1 MCGSGTMKIRR
12 VAFYGKGGIGKS
24 TIASNVSAL
33 LAMQGKKVLHIGC
46 DPKADSTRLLCKERI
61 KTVLEVLEEK
71 DYPERDDLVYRS
83 ESGVWCVESGGPE
96 AGNGCAGMGIITAMK
111 ELERLGVLEED
122 WDVIIYDVLGDVV
135 CGGFSV
141 PMRQGY
147 VDRVYIVSS
156 ADFMSLY
163 AANNILKGVVSYSDE
178 RNLLGGLVFN
188 HIREQE
194 EECIAE
200 EFTNRVKGRM
210 AAIIRESKELKLAD
224 FRKEIYTQNMSASDS
239 ENWKAFCRLSENIC
253 RTDERSVS
261 ISQNKAEE
269 ALPIP
274 LNVDEIEKFGMEL
287 SRKLEKL

>member
-1 MCGSGTMKIRR
+1 MKTRR

-200 EFTNRVKGRM
+200 EFTSRVKGKM

-287 SRKLEKL
+287 SRKLDKL

>member
-1 MCGSGTMKIRR
+1 MLK
-12 VAFYGKGGIGKS
+12 VAVYGKGGIGKS
-24 TIASNVSAL
+24 TITSN
-33 LAMQGKKVLHIGC
+33 LAAAFAAMGKKVIQIGC
-46 DPKADSTRLLCKERI
+46 DPKADSTINLLGGEPLRP
-61 KTVLEVLEEK
+61 VMNFMREE
-71 DYPERDDLVYRS
+71 DEEPERLEDIS
-83 ESGVWCVESGGPE
+83 KEGFGGVLCIETGGPTP
-96 AGNGCAGMGIITAMK
+96 GLGCAGRGIIATFQLLEDM
-111 ELERLGVLEED
+111 ELFEHYKPDVVL
-122 WDVIIYDVLGDVV
+122 YDVLGDVV

-178 RNLLGGLVFN
+178 RNLLGGFVFN

-239 ENWKAFCRLSENIC
+239 ENWKAFCRLSEDIC

-261 ISQNKAEE
+261 RSQNKAEE

>member
-1 MCGSGTMKIRR
+1 MKTRR

-71 DYPERDDLVYRS
+71 DYPEREDLVYRS

-111 ELERLGVLEED
+111 ELERIGVLEED

-178 RNLLGGLVFN
+178 RNLLGGFVFN

-224 FRKEIYTQNMSASDS
+224 FRKEIYTQNMSAPDN
-239 ENWKAFCRLSENIC
+239 ENWKAFCRLSEDIC
-253 RTDERSVS
+253 RTDKRSVS
-261 ISQNKAEE
+261 RSQNKAEE

-287 SRKLEKL
+287 SRKLDKL

>member
-1 MCGSGTMKIRR
+1 MKTRR

-224 FRKEIYTQNMSASDS
+224 FRKEIYTQNMSAPDS
-239 ENWKAFCRLSENIC
+239 ENWKAFCRLSEDIC

-287 SRKLEKL
+287 SRKLDKL

>member
-1 MCGSGTMKIRR
+1 MKTRR

-71 DYPERDDLVYRS
+71 DYPEREDLVHRS

-111 ELERLGVLEED
+111 ELERLGVFEED
-122 WDVIIYDVLGDVV
+122 WDVVIYDVLGDVV

-141 PMRQGY
+141 PMRQRY

-163 AANNILKGVVSYSDE
+163 AANNILKGVVNYSDE
-178 RNLLGGLVFN
+178 RNLLGGFVFN

-210 AAIIRESKELKLAD
+210 SAIVRESKELKLAD
-224 FRKEIYTQNMSASDS
+224 FRKEIYTQNMSAPDS
-239 ENWKAFCRLSENIC
+239 ENWKAFCRLSEDIC
-253 RTDERSVS
+253 RTDKRSVS
-261 ISQNKAEE
+261 RSQNKAEE
-269 ALPIP
+269 VLPIP

-287 SRKLEKL
+287 SRKLDKL

>member
-1 MCGSGTMKIRR
+1 MKTRR

-111 ELERLGVLEED
+111 ELERLGVFEED
-122 WDVIIYDVLGDVV
+122 WDVVIYDVLGDVV

-141 PMRQGY
+141 PMRQRY

-178 RNLLGGLVFN
+178 RNLLGGFVFN

-210 AAIIRESKELKLAD
+210 AAIVRESKELKLAD
-224 FRKEIYTQNMSASDS
+224 FRKEIYTQNMSAPDS
-239 ENWKAFCRLSENIC
+239 ENWKAFCRLSEDIC
-253 RTDERSVS
+253 RTDERRVS
-261 ISQNKAEE
+261 RLQNKAEE
-269 ALPIP
+269 VLPIP

-287 SRKLEKL
+287 SRKLDKL

>member
-1 MCGSGTMKIRR
+1 MKTRR

-71 DYPERDDLVYRS
+71 DYPEREDLVYRS

-111 ELERLGVLEED
+111 ELERIGVLEED

-178 RNLLGGLVFN
+178 RNLLGGFVFN

-239 ENWKAFCRLSENIC
+239 ENWKAFCRLSEDIC

-261 ISQNKAEE
+261 RSHNKAEE

-287 SRKLEKL
+287 SRKLDKL

>member
-1 MCGSGTMKIRR
+1 MKTRR

-147 VDRVYIVSS
+147 VDKVYIVSS

-163 AANNILKGVVSYSDE
+163 AANNILKGVVNYSDE

-287 SRKLEKL
+287 SRKLDKL

>member
-1 MCGSGTMKIRR
+1 MKTRR

-111 ELERLGVLEED
+111 ELERIGVLEED

-287 SRKLEKL
+287 SRKLDKL

>member
-1 MCGSGTMKIRR
+1 MKTRR

-111 ELERLGVLEED
+111 ELERLGVFEED
-122 WDVIIYDVLGDVV
+122 WDVVIYDVLGDVV

-141 PMRQGY
+141 PMRQRY

-163 AANNILKGVVSYSDE
+163 AANNILKGVVNYSDE
-178 RNLLGGLVFN
+178 RNLLGGFVFN

-287 SRKLEKL
+287 SRKLDKL

>member
-1 MCGSGTMKIRR
+1 MKTRR

-61 KTVLEVLEEK
+61 KTVLEVLEGK
-71 DYPERDDLVYRS
+71 DYPEREDLVHRS

-111 ELERLGVLEED
+111 ELERLGVFEED
-122 WDVIIYDVLGDVV
+122 WDVVIYDVLGDVV

-141 PMRQGY
+141 PMRQRY

-163 AANNILKGVVSYSDE
+163 ATNNILKGVVNYSDE
-178 RNLLGGLVFN
+178 RNLLGGFVFN

-200 EFTNRVKGRM
+200 EFTNRVKGRI

-239 ENWKAFCRLSENIC
+239 ENWKAFCRLSEDIC

-287 SRKLEKL
+287 SRKLDKL

>member
-1 MCGSGTMKIRR
+1 MKTRR

-71 DYPERDDLVYRS
+71 DYPEREDLVYRS

-111 ELERLGVLEED
+111 ELERIGVLEED

-163 AANNILKGVVSYSDE
+163 AANNILKGVVNYSDE
-178 RNLLGGLVFN
+178 RNLLGGFVFN

-239 ENWKAFCRLSENIC
+239 ENWKAFCRLSEDIC

>member
-1 MCGSGTMKIRR
+1 MKTRR

-71 DYPERDDLVYRS
+71 DYPEREDLVYRS

-111 ELERLGVLEED
+111 ELERIGVLEED

-178 RNLLGGLVFN
+178 RNLLGGFVFN

-200 EFTNRVKGRM
+200 EFTSRVKGKM

-239 ENWKAFCRLSENIC
+239 ENWKAFCRLSEDIC

-287 SRKLEKL
+287 SRKLDKL

>member
-1 MCGSGTMKIRR
+1 MKTRR

-178 RNLLGGLVFN
+178 RNLLGGFVFN

-239 ENWKAFCRLSENIC
+239 ENWKAFCRLSEDIC

-287 SRKLEKL
+287 SRKLDKL

>member
-1 MCGSGTMKIRR
+1 MKTRR

-71 DYPERDDLVYRS
+71 DYPEREDLVYRS

-111 ELERLGVLEED
+111 ELERLGVFEED
-122 WDVIIYDVLGDVV
+122 WDVVIYDVLGDVV

-141 PMRQGY
+141 PMRQRY

-178 RNLLGGLVFN
+178 RNLLGGFVFN

-200 EFTNRVKGRM
+200 EFTNRVKGRI

-239 ENWKAFCRLSENIC
+239 ENWKAFCRLSEDIC

-287 SRKLEKL
+287 SRKLDKL

>member
-1 MCGSGTMKIRR
+1 MSTCRI
-12 VAFYGKGGIGKS
+12 AFYGKGGIGKS
-24 TIASNVSAL
+24 TIATNVSAL

-46 DPKADSTRLLCKERI
+46 DPKADSTRLLCKKRI

-71 DYPERDDLVYRS
+71 DNPERKDLVHRS

-111 ELERLGVLEED
+111 ELERLGVFEED
-122 WDVIIYDVLGDVV
+122 WDVVIYDVLGDVV

-163 AANNILKGVVSYSDE
+163 AANNILKGVVNYSDE
-178 RNLLGGLVFN
+178 RNLLGGFVFN

-210 AAIIRESKELKLAD
+210 VAIVRESKELKLAD
-224 FRKEIYTQNMSASDS
+224 FRKEIYTQNMSAPDS
-239 ENWKAFCRLSENIC
+239 ENWKAFCRLSEDIC
-253 RTDERSVS
+253 RTAERSVS
-261 ISQNKAEE
+261 RLQNKAEE
-269 ALPIP
+269 VLPIP

-287 SRKLEKL
+287 SRKLDKL

>member
-1 MCGSGTMKIRR
+1 MKIRR

-71 DYPERDDLVYRS
+71 DYPEREDLVYRS

-111 ELERLGVLEED
+111 ELERIGVLEED

-141 PMRQGY
+141 PMRQRY

-163 AANNILKGVVSYSDE
+163 AANNILKGVVNYSDE
-178 RNLLGGLVFN
+178 RNLLGGFVFN

-200 EFTNRVKGRM
+200 EFTNRVKGRI

-239 ENWKAFCRLSENIC
+239 ENWKAFCRLSEDIC

-287 SRKLEKL
+287 SRKLDKL

>member
-1 MCGSGTMKIRR
+1 MKTRR

-71 DYPERDDLVYRS
+71 DYPEREDLVYRS

-111 ELERLGVLEED
+111 ELERIGVLEED

-178 RNLLGGLVFN
+178 RNLLGGFVFN

-287 SRKLEKL
+287 SRKLDKL

>member
-1 MCGSGTMKIRR
+1 MSTCRI
-12 VAFYGKGGIGKS
+12 AFYGKGGIGKS
-24 TIASNVSAL
+24 TIATNVSAL

-46 DPKADSTRLLCKERI
+46 DPKADSTRLLCKKRI

-71 DYPERDDLVYRS
+71 DNPERKDLVHRS

-111 ELERLGVLEED
+111 ELERLGVFEED
-122 WDVIIYDVLGDVV
+122 WDVVIYDVLGDVV

-141 PMRQGY
+141 PMRQRY

-163 AANNILKGVVSYSDE
+163 AANNILKGVVNYSDE
-178 RNLLGGLVFN
+178 RNLLGGFVFN

-210 AAIIRESKELKLAD
+210 VAIVRESKELKLAD
-224 FRKEIYTQNMSASDS
+224 FRKEIYTQNMSAPDS
-239 ENWKAFCRLSENIC
+239 ENWKAFCRLSEDIC
-253 RTDERSVS
+253 RTAERSVS
-261 ISQNKAEE
+261 RLQNKAEE
-269 ALPIP
+269 VLPIP

-287 SRKLEKL
+287 SRKLDKL

>member
-1 MCGSGTMKIRR
+1 MNTSR

-33 LAMQGKKVLHIGC
+33 LAMQGKKILHIGC

-71 DYPERDDLVYRS
+71 DRPERDELVHRS

-111 ELERLGVLEED
+111 ELERLGVLDED

-147 VDRVYIVSS
+147 VDKVYIVSS

-163 AANNILKGVVSYSDE
+163 AANNILKGVVRYSDE
-178 RNLLGGLVFN
+178 KNLLGGFVFN

-200 EFTNRVKGRM
+200 EFTCRVKGRM

-224 FRKEIYTQNMSASDS
+224 FRKEIYTQKMSASDS
-239 ENWKAFCRLSENIC
+239 KNQKAFCRLAEDVCMI
-253 RTDERSVS
+253 DEKRVS
-261 ISQNKAEE
+261 RLQNKAGEIF
-269 ALPIP
+269 PIP
-274 LNVDEIEKFGMEL
+274 LNAEEIERFGMEL
-287 SRKLEKL
+287 SRKLDKL

>member
-1 MCGSGTMKIRR
+1 MCGSRTMKTRR

-287 SRKLEKL
+287 SRKLDKL

>member
-1 MCGSGTMKIRR
+1 MKTRR

-96 AGNGCAGMGIITAMK
+96 AGNGLAGMGIITAMK

-147 VDRVYIVSS
+147 VDKVYIVSS

-239 ENWKAFCRLSENIC
+239 ENWKAFCRLSEDIC

-287 SRKLEKL
+287 SRKLDKL

>member
-1 MCGSGTMKIRR
+1 MKTRR

-71 DYPERDDLVYRS
+71 DYPEREDLVYRS

-111 ELERLGVLEED
+111 ELERIGVLEED

-163 AANNILKGVVSYSDE
+163 AAN
-178 RNLLGGLVFN
+178 
-188 HIREQE
+188 
-194 EECIAE
+194 
-200 EFTNRVKGRM
+200 
-210 AAIIRESKELKLAD
+210 RESKELKLAD

-239 ENWKAFCRLSENIC
+239 ENWKAFCRLSEDIC

-261 ISQNKAEE
+261 RSQNKAEE

-287 SRKLEKL
+287 SRKLDKL

>member
-1 MCGSGTMKIRR
+1 MKTRR

-71 DYPERDDLVYRS
+71 NYPERDDLVYRS

-178 RNLLGGLVFN
+178 RNLLGGFVFN

-210 AAIIRESKELKLAD
+210 VAIVRESKELKLAD
-224 FRKEIYTQNMSASDS
+224 FRKEIYTQNMSAPDS
-239 ENWKAFCRLSENIC
+239 ENWKAFCRLSEDIC
-253 RTDERSVS
+253 RTAERSVS
-261 ISQNKAEE
+261 RLQNKAEKV
-269 ALPIP
+269 LPIP

-287 SRKLEKL
+287 SRKLDKL

>member
-1 MCGSGTMKIRR
+1 MKTRR

-210 AAIIRESKELKLAD
+210 VAIVRESKELKLAD

-287 SRKLEKL
+287 SRKLDKL

>member
-1 MCGSGTMKIRR
+1 MKTRR

-122 WDVIIYDVLGDVV
+122 WDVIIYDILGDVV

-287 SRKLEKL
+287 SRKLDKL

>member
-1 MCGSGTMKIRR
+1 MKIRR

-147 VDRVYIVSS
+147 VDKVYIVSS

-163 AANNILKGVVSYSDE
+163 AANNILKGVVNYSDE

-200 EFTNRVKGRM
+200 EFTNRVKGRI

-239 ENWKAFCRLSENIC
+239 ENWKAFCRLSEDIC

-287 SRKLEKL
+287 SRKLDKL

>member
-1 MCGSGTMKIRR
+1 MKTRR

-239 ENWKAFCRLSENIC
+239 ENWKAFCRLSEDIC

-261 ISQNKAEE
+261 IAQNKAEE

-287 SRKLEKL
+287 SRKLDKL

>member
-1 MCGSGTMKIRR
+1 MSTCRI
-12 VAFYGKGGIGKS
+12 AFYGKGGIGKS
-24 TIASNVSAL
+24 TIATNVSAL

-46 DPKADSTRLLCKERI
+46 DPKADSTRLLCKKRI

-71 DYPERDDLVYRS
+71 DNPERKDLVHRS

-111 ELERLGVLEED
+111 ELERLGVFEED
-122 WDVIIYDVLGDVV
+122 WDVVIYDVLGDVV

-141 PMRQGY
+141 PMRQRY

-163 AANNILKGVVSYSDE
+163 AANNILKGVVNYSDE
-178 RNLLGGLVFN
+178 RNLLGGFVFN

-210 AAIIRESKELKLAD
+210 AAIVRESKELKLAD
-224 FRKEIYTQNMSASDS
+224 FRKEIYTQNMSAPDS
-239 ENWKAFCRLSENIC
+239 ENWKAFCRLSEDIC
-253 RTDERSVS
+253 RTAERSVS
-261 ISQNKAEE
+261 RLQNKAEE
-269 ALPIP
+269 VLPIP

-287 SRKLEKL
+287 SRKLDKL

>member
-1 MCGSGTMKIRR
+1 MKTRR

-71 DYPERDDLVYRS
+71 DYPEREDLVHRS

-111 ELERLGVLEED
+111 ELERLGVFEED
-122 WDVIIYDVLGDVV
+122 WDVVIYDVLGDVV

-141 PMRQGY
+141 PMRQRY

-163 AANNILKGVVSYSDE
+163 AANNILKGVVNYSDE
-178 RNLLGGLVFN
+178 RNLLGGFVFN

-210 AAIIRESKELKLAD
+210 AAIVRESKELKLAD
-224 FRKEIYTQNMSASDS
+224 FRKEIYTQNMSAPDS
-239 ENWKAFCRLSENIC
+239 ENWKAFCRLSEDIC

-261 ISQNKAEE
+261 RSKNKAEE
-269 ALPIP
+269 VLPIP

-287 SRKLEKL
+287 SRKLDKL

>member
-1 MCGSGTMKIRR
+1 MKTRR

-178 RNLLGGLVFN
+178 RNLLGGFVFN

-210 AAIIRESKELKLAD
+210 AAIVRESKELKLAD

-239 ENWKAFCRLSENIC
+239 ENWKAFCRLSEDIC

-287 SRKLEKL
+287 SRKLDKL